1 MIRIN
6 KADIYMVLI
15 ALLTISLISC
25 QSDPVFA
32 QEGEIEI
39 DRDKISLCTMVAG
52 MAGSIQ
58 NIRSYDPDYKTF
70 EQKIIEQPQKE
81 GHMNK
86 AYTLAIGGMVYS
98 LDEDLTQEEVSS
110 IIFDKCIYPNTRIK
124 KEIEYIL

>member
-1 MIRIN
+1 MLKLKRV
-6 KADIYMVLI
+6 DLYVL
-15 ALLTISLISC
+15 SLILITLSLFSC
-25 QSDPVFA
+25 QSDPTYA
-32 QEGEIEI
+32 QEI
-39 DRDKISLCTMVAG
+39 DKDKISMCTMVAG

-70 EQKIIEQPQKE
+70 EQKIIGQPQKE